1 METHDPTSEDRHHGS
16 REGTSRCGYRSRH
29 ARRRARKE
37 RVLHTRISDSLAEDI
52 RRIAED
58 LRVPTSN
65 LVRNVLE
72 EVFDVVESVS
82 DDVGGLFEEV
92 LDEAD
97 AARSRIAQARSR
109 SRRRR
114 AGRRRDEQRARDRAA
129 WEAARDEVER
139 VERATAAS
147 GGSAPPPLPIEWYWV
162 EAGRAAGPLRGEG
175 VAEAVR
181 SGRLQRDSLVWSAG
195 MPDWLPAG
203 DVTPLAKLF
212 SPPPVPGDAGPQE
225 SNGTEPTDA

>member
-1 METHDPTSEDRHHGS
+1 MVEHDSSFDGEQPGCQGERNRGGH
-16 REGTSRCGYRSRH
+16 RSRH
-29 ARRRARKE
+29 GRRRARKA

-92 LDEAD
+92 LDEAE
-97 AARSRIAQARSR
+97 AARARIATARSR
-109 SRRRR
+109 SR
-114 AGRRRDEQRARDRAA
+114 GRRRHRARDVERARDRVA
-129 WEAARDEVER
+129 WDAARAEVEQA
-139 VERATAAS
+139 ER
-147 GGSAPPPLPIEWYWV
+147 GGAGPRGAPPPPPIDWHVV
-162 EAGRAAGPLRGEG
+162 EAGRALGPLRREEL
-175 VAEAVR
+175 AEAAR
-181 SGRLQRDSLVWSAG
+181 AGRLQRETLVWSAG

-203 DVTPLAKLF
+203 DVKALAEF
-212 SPPPVPGDAGPQE
+212 FAPPPVPGDEGPQE
-225 SNGTEPTDA
+225 G

>member
-1 METHDPTSEDRHHGS
+1 MVDHNSSFDGRQRGCHEEENRFRHHS
-16 REGTSRCGYRSRH
+16 RRGRCRP
-29 ARRRARKE
+29 RKE

-58 LRVPTSN
+58 LRVPASN

-92 LDEAD
+92 LDETE
-97 AARSRIAQARSR
+97 AARERIASARSR

-114 AGRRRDEQRARDRAA
+114 RRRPRHAEDARDRVA
-129 WEAARDEVER
+129 WEAARAEVEQA
-139 VERATAAS
+139 ERA
-147 GGSAPPPLPIEWYWV
+147 GSSLRGQAPPPPIEWHLV
-162 EAGRAAGPLRGEG
+162 EAGRAVGPLRQEELT
-175 VAEAVR
+175 EAAR
-181 SGRLQRDSLVWSAG
+181 AGRLKRETLVWSAG

-203 DVTPLAKLF
+203 DVNALAELF
-212 SPPPVPGDAGPQE
+212 APPPVPGDESPQ
-225 SNGTEPTDA
+225 GGGAAEPPKA

>member
-1 METHDPTSEDRHHGS
+1 MVEHDSTFDDEQRGC
-16 REGTSRCGYRSRH
+16 RGEGNRGGHRSRH
-29 ARRRARKE
+29 GRRRARKA

-92 LDEAD
+92 LDEAEAARQRIATARSRGRRRHRPRDVERTRDRVAWD
-97 AARSRIAQARSR
+97 AARAEVEQAE
-109 SRRRR
+109 R
-114 AGRRRDEQRARDRAA
+114 AGA
-129 WEAARDEVER
+129 
-139 VERATAAS
+139 
-147 GGSAPPPLPIEWYWV
+147 APPPPIEWHVV
-162 EAGRAAGPLRGEG
+162 EAGRAVGPLRRKEL
-175 VAEAVR
+175 AEAAR
-181 SGRLQRDSLVWSAG
+181 AGRLQRETLVWSAG

-203 DVTPLAKLF
+203 DVKALAELF
-212 SPPPVPGDAGPQE
+212 APPPVPGDEGPQE
-225 SNGTEPTDA
+225 AETEATC

>member
-1 METHDPTSEDRHHGS
+1 MSEDESSFEGRQRRCHDQGNHSRHHA
-16 REGTSRCGYRSRH
+16 RR

-82 DDVGGLFEEV
+82 NDVGGLFEEV
-92 LDEAD
+92 LDEAE
-97 AARSRIAQARSR
+97 AARERIAHARSGA
-109 SRRRR
+109 RRRR
-114 AGRRRDEQRARDRAA
+114 GRRPREAERARDRVA
-129 WEAARDEVER
+129 WEAARAEVER
-139 VERATAAS
+139 AERGDAGPRGA
-147 GGSAPPPLPIEWYWV
+147 APPPPIEWHLV
-162 EAGRAAGPLRGEG
+162 EAGRAVGPLRREEL
-175 VAEAVR
+175 AEAAR
-181 SGRLQRDSLVWSAG
+181 AGRLRRETLVWSAG

-203 DVTPLAKLF
+203 DVSALAELF
-212 SPPPVPGDAGPQE
+212 APPPVPGDDGAQG
-225 SNGTEPTDA
+225 GDAAEPANA

>member
-1 METHDPTSEDRHHGS
+1 MVEHDSTFDDEQRGCRGERNRGGH
-16 REGTSRCGYRSRH
+16 RSRH
-29 ARRRARKE
+29 GRRRARKA

-92 LDEAD
+92 LDEAE
-97 AARSRIAQARSR
+97 AARQRIASARSRAR
-109 SRRRR
+109 
-114 AGRRRDEQRARDRAA
+114 GRRPRDVERARDRSA
-129 WEAARDEVER
+129 WEAARAEVEQA
-139 VERATAAS
+139 ER
-147 GGSAPPPLPIEWYWV
+147 GGAGPRGAPPPPPIDWHVV
-162 EAGRAAGPLRGEG
+162 EAGRALGPLRREEL
-175 VAEAVR
+175 AEAAR
-181 SGRLQRDSLVWSAG
+181 AGRLQRETLVWSAG

-203 DVTPLAKLF
+203 DVNALAELF
-212 SPPPVPGDAGPQE
+212 APPPVPDAKGAQGDDAE
-225 SNGTEPTDA
+225 EPANA

>member
-1 METHDPTSEDRHHGS
+1 MVDHNSDFDGRQHGRHDDRN
-16 REGTSRCGYRSRH
+16 RCGPRSRH
-29 ARRRARKE
+29 GRRRARKE

-52 RRIAED
+52 RRIADD

-92 LDEAD
+92 LDEAE
-97 AARSRIAQARSR
+97 AARERIASARSR

-114 AGRRRDEQRARDRAA
+114 GRRPRDAQRERDRAA
-129 WEAARDEVER
+129 WEAARAEVEQA
-139 VERATAAS
+139 ERA
-147 GGSAPPPLPIEWYWV
+147 GSAAPPPPIEWHVV
-162 EAGRAAGPLRGEG
+162 EAGRGVGPLRRQQL
-175 VAEAVR
+175 VEAAR
-181 SGRLQRDSLVWSAG
+181 SGRLTRETLVWSAG

-203 DVTPLAKLF
+203 DVKALAEIF
-212 SPPPVPGDAGPQE
+212 APPPVPGEEGPP
-225 SNGTEPTDA
+225 GDDTAEPANA

>member
-1 METHDPTSEDRHHGS
+1 MVEHDSSFDGRQRSCHDEGNHFRHQS
-16 REGTSRCGYRSRH
+16 RR

-52 RRIAED
+52 RRIADD

-92 LDEAD
+92 LDEAE
-97 AARSRIAQARSR
+97 AARERIASSRSR

-114 AGRRRDEQRARDRAA
+114 GRRARDGERARDQVA
-129 WEAARDEVER
+129 WEAARAEVEQA
-139 VERATAAS
+139 E
-147 GGSAPPPLPIEWYWV
+147 GGGPGPRGAAPPPPIEWHLV
-162 EAGRAAGPLRGEG
+162 EGGHAVGPLRRDEL
-175 VAEAVR
+175 AEAAR
-181 SGRLQRDSLVWSAG
+181 AGRLQRETLVWSAG

-203 DVTPLAKLF
+203 DLKALADLF
-212 SPPPVPGDAGPQE
+212 APPPIPGDE
-225 SNGTEPTDA
+225 SQQGGGAAEPANA

>member
-1 METHDPTSEDRHHGS
+1 MVEHDSSFDGRQRRCHD
-16 REGTSRCGYRSRH
+16 EGDHFGHRSRR

-52 RRIAED
+52 RRIADD

-92 LDEAD
+92 LDEAE
-97 AARSRIAQARSR
+97 AARERIASARSR

-114 AGRRRDEQRARDRAA
+114 GRRARDQVAWDAARAEVEQAERGGSGPRGAAPPPPIEWHLVEGGRAVGPLRRDELA
-129 WEAARDEVER
+129 EAAR
-139 VERATAAS
+139 A
-147 GGSAPPPLPIEWYWV
+147 
-162 EAGRAAGPLRGEG
+162 
-175 VAEAVR
+175 
-181 SGRLQRDSLVWSAG
+181 GRLQRETLVWSAG

-203 DVTPLAKLF
+203 DLNAFADLF
-212 SPPPVPGDAGPQE
+212 APPPIPGDE
-225 SNGTEPTDA
+225 SPRGGGAAEPANA

>member
-1 METHDPTSEDRHHGS
+1 MVEHDSSFEDRQRGCRKEEDHYRHHA
-16 REGTSRCGYRSRH
+16 RR

-58 LRVPTSN
+58 LRVPASN

-92 LDEAD
+92 LDEAE
-97 AARSRIAQARSR
+97 AARERIASARSR
-109 SRRRR
+109 SHRRR
-114 AGRRRDEQRARDRAA
+114 GRRPRDVERTRDRAA
-129 WEAARDEVER
+129 WEAARAEVEQA
-139 VERATAAS
+139 ERAGT
-147 GGSAPPPLPIEWYWV
+147 GSRGATPPPPIEWHLV
-162 EAGRAAGPLRGEG
+162 ESGRALGPLRREEL
-175 VAEAVR
+175 AEAAR
-181 SGRLQRDSLVWSAG
+181 AGRLQRETLVWSAG

-203 DVTPLAKLF
+203 EVDALAELF
-212 SPPPVPGDAGPQE
+212 APPPIPGDESPQE
-225 SNGTEPTDA
+225 GDSAEPANA